1 MESKEQSFEDLPDAD
16 FFNNVKA
23 TIEKELDKMKKI
35 VNNINQMRVETAYL
49 ESDLLLTIDA
59 STWENILELIGRVP
73 MKMDDLSV
81 KKEIV

>member
-1 MESKEQSFEDLPDAD
+1 MESKDQSFEDLPDAD